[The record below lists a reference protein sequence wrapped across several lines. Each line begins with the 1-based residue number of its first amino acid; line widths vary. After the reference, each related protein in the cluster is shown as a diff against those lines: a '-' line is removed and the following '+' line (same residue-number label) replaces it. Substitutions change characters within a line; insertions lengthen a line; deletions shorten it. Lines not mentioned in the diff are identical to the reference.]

1 MLLFCV
7 VADGLGRD
15 DAADV
20 LACGTEDFDTAFLV
34 FFLTVAFLTAFTVVL
49 QVYFFFPT
57 LAVILTVPVFTPFTM
72 PFAETVATFLFDV
85 DHFTFPLTPVSFN
98 VFVLPI

>member
-7 VADGLGRD
+7 VADGLVCD

-20 LACGTEDFDTAFLV
+20 LVCGAEDFDTAVLV
-34 FFLTVAFLTAFTVVL
+34 FFLAAAFLTAFTVIL

-57 LAVILTVPVFTPFTM
+57 LAVILTVPAFTPFTM
-72 PFAETVATFLFDV
+72 PFAETVATFLLEV
-85 DHFTFPLTPVSFN
+85 NHFTFPLTPVSFN
-98 VFVLPI
+98 VFVLPT